1 LIEIVA
7 ALGGILT
14 AFGQISTVFLAVFS
28 YSDKTVRDIV
38 KVRLGEHPN
47 KHHSI
52 G

>member
-1 LIEIVA
+1 LVA

-14 AFGQISTVFLAVFS
+14 AFGQISTVFFFLAVFS

-38 KVRLGEHPN
+38 KVRVKEHSN
-47 KHHSI
+47 KHHSL